1 MLTRRL
7 GAGVIGLLVS
17 LAAIAFLASVI
28 DLRAT
33 VEVLGGTHL
42 GWLAATLL
50 MVPAQVLLRSQRWR
64 LLLPRRPDG
73 ERPALRRVTPVLLAG
88 QLANLVLPVKLGEPV
103 RAYLMARREQL
114 SLVRVFGSVLL
125 ERVIDMASLAPL
137 AVLAALVV
145 GAPGWMVSGAGLLAV
160 AGLVLVLLL
169 VASAIP
175 RAIRLVSRLVGGRA
189 ERYRGVART
198 LMALGE
204 GASGSGRPALVL
216 AIALSTLTWFF
227 VAGTFWLLGLAL
239 DLGIDP
245 AGAMLIAAIATLGTA
260 IPSAPASIGT
270 FELATVAAAGV
281 LGVSGEHALALA
293 LLAHAVTSLPF
304 AAAGMG
310 AVAWMSISLGQMAN
324 EATAAWPDSGAA
336 GERSA

>member
-73 ERPALRRVTPVLLAG
+73 ERPALRRVTPVLLVG

-137 AVLAALVV
+137 AVLAALMV
-145 GAPGWMVSGAGLLAV
+145 GAPGWMVSGAGLLAL
-160 AGLVLVLLL
+160 AGVILMLLL
-169 VASAIP
+169 VASAVP
-175 RAIRLVSRLVGGRA
+175 RAIRLVSRTGGPATRLRWVG
-189 ERYRGVART
+189 RT
-198 LMALGE
+198 LTTLGE
-204 GASGSGRPALVL
+204 GASGSGRPALAL
-216 AIALSTLTWFF
+216 AIGLSTVTWFF
-227 VAGTFWLLGLAL
+227 VAGTFWLLGVSL

-245 AGAMLIAAIATLGTA
+245 VGAMLIATVATLGTA

-270 FELATVAAAGV
+270 FELATVAAAGA

-293 LLAHAVTSLPF
+293 LLAHAVTTLPF

-336 GERSA
+336 RERSA